1 MQPDSATGSTLP
13 ATDPAASGA
22 GAAPLVTG
30 AASRRLAVLIFG
42 GTIFSSAFALFLVQP
57 IIARQILPW
66 FGGSAAVWA
75 LCMVFFQVL
84 LLAGYAY
91 ADWLTR
97 RLRVG
102 TQVLV
107 HGGLLLDSLAS
118 LPIVANADWKPV
130 GNEDPTWLIL
140 RLLLATIGL
149 PYFLL
154 STTGPLIQ
162 AWMARS
168 ALDARVYRYFSL
180 SNLASL
186 LALLAYPVLLERH
199 ATTLQQARGWS
210 LLYTLY
216 VVLCLAA
223 AWHFRRRAGQG
234 APAMLSGNSVS
245 APPGW
250 RRCVAWA
257 VPAALASALLLAVSS
272 HITQNVAA
280 IPFLWVLPLTLY
292 LFTFVL
298 CFESDRWYRRGFW
311 LPVAGV
317 SLLLSAWGL
326 HDGDI
331 GRHVQV
337 AVPVYVI
344 ALFALCMVLHGELAA
359 RRPAAGQLTRFYLML
374 SLGGAVGGML
384 VGLLAP
390 NVLPAFYEL
399 GLALTGCA
407 LWFAWLQRQRR
418 ALAVASA
425 VVGAFSAACLAI
437 QVHDDFAGSR
447 VVTRSFYGALSTF
460 DAQRESIAAPV
471 RLLFHGAIKHGEQ
484 ILSPGRQRELT
495 SYYGESAG
503 IGLAILATRSKAPQH
518 VGVIGLGAGTLAA
531 YGRAGDRYRMY
542 EINPDVI
549 TIAQQEFS
557 FLSDSPAAITNV
569 LGDAR
574 LALEREPAQA
584 FDVLAVDAFS
594 GDAIPVHLITREA
607 LDVYLRHLRP
617 GGIVAFHVTNRYLA
631 LAPVVA
637 ALARE
642 RGLAVQLIHDENDNP
657 RLRNTDWVLVSRD
670 TAVLNQPQIQRA
682 ASPIPPGPQRT
693 VWTDDFNNLL
703 DVLR

>member
-13 ATDPAASGA
+13 ATEPPASGA
-22 GAAPLVTG
+22 GITPLGNG
-30 AASRRLAVLIFG
+30 ATSRRLATLIFA

-75 LCMVFFQVL
+75 LCMVFFQVV

-91 ADWLTR
+91 SDWLTR
-97 RLRVG
+97 RLPVRR
-102 TQVLV
+102 QVLV
-107 HGGLLLDSLAS
+107 HGVLLLTSLAC
-118 LPIVANADWKPV
+118 LPIVANVQWKPV
-130 GNEDPTWLIL
+130 GDEEPTWLIL
-140 RLLLATIGL
+140 RLLVATIGL

-162 AWMARS
+162 AWMSRTAV
-168 ALDARVYRYFSL
+168 DAKVYRYFSL

-186 LALLAYPVLLERH
+186 LALLCYPVLLERH
-199 ATTLQQARGWS
+199 ATTVQQAQGWS
-210 LLYTLY
+210 ILYTLY

-223 AWHFRRRAGQG
+223 AWQFTRST
-234 APAMLSGNSVS
+234 APDAFATTRLI
-245 APPGW
+245 APSPGW
-250 RRCVAWA
+250 RTCVGWA
-257 VPAALASALLLAVSS
+257 MPAALASALLLGVSS

-298 CFESDRWYRRGFW
+298 CFESDRWYRRAFW

-317 SLLLSAWGL
+317 FLLLASWGL
-326 HDGDI
+326 HDGAV

-344 ALFALCMVLHGELAA
+344 AMFSLCMVLHGEVAT
-359 RRPAAGQLTRFYLML
+359 RRPGAGQLTRFYLML
-374 SLGGAVGGML
+374 SLGGATGGML
-384 VGLLAP
+384 VGLIAP
-390 NVLPAFYEL
+390 NVLPAYYEL
-399 GLALTGCA
+399 GLAMAGCA
-407 LWFAWLQRQRR
+407 IWFAWLQRGQRK
-418 ALAVASA
+418 LA
-425 VVGAFSAACLAI
+425 GAAAAIGTCTVACLAL
-437 QVHDDFAGSR
+437 QVHDDYAGSR
-447 VVTRSFYGALSTF
+447 VVTRSFYGVLSTF
-460 DAQRESIAAPV
+460 DTQRESLGGAPV
-471 RLLFHGAIKHGEQ
+471 RQLFHGAIKHGEQ
-484 ILSPGRQRELT
+484 ILTPGHERELT

-503 IGLAILATRSKAPQH
+503 IGLAILNTRSKGPQH

-542 EINPDVI
+542 EINPEVI
-549 TIAQQEFS
+549 DIARSEFS
-557 FLSDSPAAITNV
+557 FLSDSPAFIATV

-574 LALEREPAQA
+574 LALERETPQD

-607 LDVYLRHLRP
+607 LAVYLRHLRP
-617 GGIVAFHVTNRYLA
+617 GGIIAFHVTNRYLN

-637 ALARE
+637 TLAHE
-642 RGLAVQLIHDENDNP
+642 RGLAVRLVHDENENP
-657 RLRNTDWVLVSRD
+657 RLRDTDWVLVSRD
-670 TAVLNQPQIQRA
+670 ATVLAQPAIQRVS
-682 ASPIPPGPQRT
+682 SPVVIDSHKG
-693 VWTDDFNNLL
+693 VWTDDFNNLF